1 MNKFIKGTILI
12 ACVIVII
19 GSVGACETESISAIQ
34 CLIQCAISGIIAAAI
49 LYNTD
54 NDSEGEIND

>member
-1 MNKFIKGTILI
+1 MNKIIKGIILI

-19 GSVGACETESISAIQ
+19 GSVGACETESISGFQ
-34 CLIQCAISGIIAAAI
+34 CLVQCAISAVIAAAI